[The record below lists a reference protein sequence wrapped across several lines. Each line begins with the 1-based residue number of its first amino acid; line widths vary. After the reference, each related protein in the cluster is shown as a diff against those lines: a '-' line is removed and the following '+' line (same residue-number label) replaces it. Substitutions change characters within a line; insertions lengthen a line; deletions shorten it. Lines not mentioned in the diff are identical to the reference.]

1 MPQNVSSCKSFFVF
15 FFFFLIAKTREKKK
29 FKFRRGEIRTFDL
42 WHNEVLAS
50 ITEEA

>member
-1 MPQNVSSCKSFFVF
+1 MPQNVSSSFFVF
-15 FFFFLIAKTREKKK
+15 FFFFIAKTRKEKK
-29 FKFRRGEIRTFDL
+29 FKFGRGEIRTFDL